1 MQRLYK
7 VEIFDNEFNLVGH
20 SAITQPDI
28 SIDYL
33 SLNSSTIT
41 CLQNIGGLKQYQ
53 LVHITNNVGNVIFQG
68 ILYGFLQEKNSLLQ
82 ITVKPLLSLIDRTF
96 TTQGYITEY
105 DTIEGWIK
113 YFLATSYQGDANIP
127 PSYSG
132 IDIKVTSETPIG
144 ETRDPEMSQTM
155 GMYDYA
161 ISAMQSNGIIVSCEF
176 DPQAK
181 TFSFVIGKNNKEE
194 KTIETDLPNIISKTF
209 NLDGDGEQYNVVKL
223 FFKDENED
231 IVTRWYALNE
241 DGSIAETTPPNYNLS
256 NVKPPLM
263 MTYNDIGTG
272 YNTTDKYPSDSVWIE
287 KAKEVLKPD
296 SDSQE
301 ISISVSDD
309 DNLVKIGI
317 TDIGGYVQILH
328 DGKTYK
334 SMLTSVSIV
343 NDVKTLTFGYAR
355 TDLTSILQFQR
366 RGKTW

>member
-1 MQRLYK
+1 MVPILLI
-7 VEIFDNEFNLVGH
+7 VISPAVA
-20 SAITQPDI
+20 SA
-28 SIDYL
+28 Y
-33 SLNSSTIT
+33 
-41 CLQNIGGLKQYQ
+41 
-53 LVHITNNVGNVIFQG
+53 V
-68 ILYGFLQEKNSLLQ
+68 YG
-82 ITVKPLLSLIDRTF
+82 
-96 TTQGYITEY
+96 Y

>member
-7 VEIFDNEFNLVGH
+7 VEIFDNEFNLVGY

-53 LVHITNNVGNVIFQG
+53 LVHITDNVGNVIFQG

-241 DGSIAETTPPNYNLS
+241 DGSIEETTPPNYNLS

>member
-20 SAITQPDI
+20 SAITQLDI

-53 LVHITNNVGNVIFQG
+53 LVHITDNVGNVIFQG